1 MTFGGNESGG
11 GIELLASLVVEFG
24 RRKLSP
30 ERKTELKLGR
40 DVGLFQNGCESFRI
54 SVVIA
59 LAIAISNDSSSGQM
73 GDGLL
78 LAAGECGTTSVVGVS
93 SVSISSWGI
102 CGLCIISP
110 NTSAG
115 STVCGNVW
123 MGLGV
128 KYFELSKE
136 PVLSNSLEDCTISS

>member
-59 LAIAISNDSSSGQM
+59 LAIATSNDSSSGQM

-102 CGLCIISP
+102 CGLCIMSP

-115 STVCGNVW
+115 STVCGKVW
-123 MGLGV
+123 MGLGA

-136 PVLSNSLEDCTISS
+136 QVLSNSLEDCTISP

>member
-11 GIELLASLVVEFG
+11 GIELLASLVAEFG

-40 DVGLFQNGCESFRI
+40 DVGLFQNGCESCLI

-59 LAIAISNDSSSGQM
+59 LAIATSNDSSSGQM
-73 GDGLL
+73 GDGVL
-78 LAAGECGTTSVVGVS
+78 LAAGECLTTSVVGVS

-102 CGLCIISP
+102 CGLCIMSP

-123 MGLGV
+123 MGLGA
-128 KYFELSKE
+128 KYLELSKE
-136 PVLSNSLEDCTISS
+136 RVLSKSFEDCTNSS

>member
-54 SVVIA
+54 VIA
-59 LAIAISNDSSSGQM
+59 LAIATSNDSSSGQM
-73 GDGLL
+73 GDGVL
-78 LAAGECGTTSVVGVS
+78 LAAGECLTTSVVGVS

-102 CGLCIISP
+102 CGLCIMSP
-110 NTSAG
+110 KTSAG
-115 STVCGNVW
+115 STVCGKVW
-123 MGLGV
+123 MGLGA

-136 PVLSNSLEDCTISS
+136 WVLSNSLEDCTNSS